1 MARAGF
7 VAAEPRDLHHAM
19 TDPLWREAM
28 HQEFDALQKS
38 GTWQLVLRKSGVN
51 VIDSSSR

>member
-38 GTWQLVLRKSGVN
+38 GTWQLVPRKSGVN